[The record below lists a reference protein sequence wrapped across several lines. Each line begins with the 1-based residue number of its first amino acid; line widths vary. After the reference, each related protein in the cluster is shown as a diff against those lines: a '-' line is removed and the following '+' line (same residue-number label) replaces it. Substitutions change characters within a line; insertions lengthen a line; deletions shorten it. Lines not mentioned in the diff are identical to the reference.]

1 LSTAT
6 NHKYFYVNTHLLP
19 YFTKIMTRIQID
31 KLEFYITNVCNL
43 TCSGCN
49 RYNNYKFAGW
59 ENFDDYEEI
68 LTRWAEKIDIVK
80 PVILGGEPL
89 LNPSINKWLKG
100 IRRLWPDQL
109 PPQIQSNGT
118 RIDLVP
124 GLYETCLETGGWIG
138 ISLHSMDDF
147 DAIVARIKNFL
158 KDPETIPNDSPV
170 NEHDRKYKFLDK
182 NGLTAH
188 IWFSDHFTQ
197 SNIIQGADGEF
208 RLYNSDP
215 VKAHANCSFVQW
227 KNYHMIDGKI
237 HKCGPAPLMQQF
249 DKQYPFE
256 ISEADRELIHS
267 YRGLSVDEFDER
279 GEEFFRTIDDPI
291 AQCKFCPESYEY
303 KKITFSNLKP
313 NKI

>member
-1 LSTAT
+1 
-6 NHKYFYVNTHLLP
+6 
-19 YFTKIMTRIQID
+19 MTRIQID

-49 RYNNYKFAGW
+49 RYNNYKFTGW

-80 PVILGGEPL
+80 PVVLGGEPL

-100 IRRLWPDQL
+100 IRRLWPDRI

-124 GLYETCLETGGWIG
+124 GLHETCIETKAWIG
-138 ISLHSMDDF
+138 ISLHSMDDL
-147 DAIVARIKNFL
+147 DPIVARIKNFL
-158 KDPETIPNDSPV
+158 KNTEELPNTAQSTEFDY
-170 NEHDRKYKFLDK
+170 KYKFRDK
-182 NGLTAH
+182 HGVNVLVWVT
-188 IWFSDHFTQ
+188 DHFTQ
-197 SNIIQGADGEF
+197 SNIIPGPPGEF

-215 VKAHANCSFVQW
+215 IKAHANCGFAQW

-249 DKQYPFE
+249 DRQYPLTV
-256 ISEADRELIHS
+256 SDADRELIHS
-267 YRGLSVDEFDER
+267 YRGLSIDEFDER

>member
-1 LSTAT
+1 
-6 NHKYFYVNTHLLP
+6 
-19 YFTKIMTRIQID
+19 MTRIRLD

-59 ENFDDYEEI
+59 EDFDDYEEI

-80 PVILGGEPL
+80 PVVLGGEPL
-89 LNPSINKWLKG
+89 LNPSINKWLRG
-100 IRRLWPDQL
+100 IRRIWPDHA
-109 PPQIQSNGT
+109 PPQVQSNGT
-118 RIDLVP
+118 RVDLVP
-124 GLYETCLETGGWIG
+124 GLYETCLETKAWIG
-138 ISLHSMDDF
+138 ISLHSMDDL
-147 DAIVARIKNFL
+147 DPIVARIKNFL
-158 KDPETIPNDSPV
+158 NDPKPTPNPDGGGSAVRWSDTNGV
-170 NEHDRKYKFLDK
+170 NV
-182 NGLTAH
+182 H

-197 SNIIQGADGEF
+197 SNIIPGPAGEF
-208 RLYNSDP
+208 RLYESDP
-215 VKAHANCSFVQW
+215 IKAHANCSFVRW

-249 DKQYPFE
+249 DQQYPFA
-256 ISEADRELIHS
+256 ISESDRELIHS

-279 GEEFFRTIDDPI
+279 GEEFFRTLDDPI

>member
-1 LSTAT
+1 MSR
-6 NHKYFYVNTHLLP
+6 V
-19 YFTKIMTRIQID
+19 QID

-59 ENFDDYEEI
+59 ENFDQYEET

-89 LNPSINKWLKG
+89 LNPSINKWVAG
-100 IRRLWPDQL
+100 IRQLWPNSYA
-109 PPQIQSNGT
+109 PQIQSNGT

-124 GLYETCLETGGWIG
+124 GLYETCRATSGWIG
-138 ISLHSMDDF
+138 ISLHSLDDLNV
-147 DAIVARIKNFL
+147 IRARIKNFL
-158 KDPETIPNDSPV
+158 KDPVETNDLNSRFGSV
-170 NEHDRKYKFLDK
+170 YQFVDT
-182 NGLTAH
+182 NGVQVH
-188 IWFSDHFTQ
+188 VWISDHFTQ
-197 SNIIQGADGEF
+197 SNIIEGPVGNF
-208 RLYNSDP
+208 KLYNSNP
-215 VKAHANCSFVQW
+215 IHAHNNCAFVKF
-227 KNYHMIDGKI
+227 KNYHFIDGKI

-249 DKQYPFE
+249 DKQYLFD
-256 ISEADRELIHS
+256 ISKADRELIHS
-267 YRGLSVDEFDER
+267 YRGLSIDEFDER

-291 AQCKFCPESYEY
+291 PQCKFCPESYEY